1 MKSSSKDKRGVHTR
15 HVSVNPGTLQALR
28 GDLLGKYY
36 EDLKIGE
43 KFTSSS
49 RTITEADFVNFAR
62 ISGDYNPLH
71 IDSQY
76 AQRTRF
82 KKRIAH
88 GALTFSVMTGLW
100 DQLGIMRE
108 TLIAFYGIDTLRFLN
123 PVYIGDTIHVE
134 GEVTE
139 KQDRGKDGLIAVLS
153 TVLNQRNEKV
163 MVCTSNLLMKKKRPE

>member
-1 MKSSSKDKRGVHTR
+1 
-15 HVSVNPGTLQALR
+15 VNPGTLKASR
-28 GDLLGKYY
+28 GDSLGKYY
-36 EDLKIGE
+36 EDLEIGE

-49 RTITEADFVNFAR
+49 RTITEADVVDFAR

-76 AQRTRF
+76 AQTTRF

-100 DQLGIMRE
+100 DRLGIMRE
-108 TLIAFYGIDTLRFLN
+108 TLIAFYGVDTLRFLN

-134 GEVTE
+134 SEVTE
-139 KQDRGKDGLIAVLS
+139 KQDRGKDGLITVLS
-153 TVLNQRNEKV
+153 TVFNQRNENV
-163 MVCTSNLLMKKKRPE
+163 MVCTSSLLMKKKRPG